1 VQVEICEEWGD
12 ADMTY
17 ADMDGMTLI
26 ELRDYKQ
33 KLSGRITALNRKIQ
47 KRKEYLK
54 ATRYPGYEPSVK
66 NDPEIMQMKIE
77 LAEVSNEMSSF
88 KEYRRLRENRV
99 KVEEAKADLELH
111 RIELEK
117 MQFDAEN
124 RDFIDQ
130 RNAKASERRPGGPN
144 VWFGPEFN
152 NIKGAEKRLIVMMA
166 REIGQARYQ
175 ELKRIA
181 YWDEHHRNNR
191 YYTGDDK
198 FDGRKGLF

>member
-1 VQVEICEEWGD
+1 MTNEKLD
-12 ADMTY
+12 AMT
-17 ADMDGMTLI
+17 MI
-26 ELRDYKQ
+26 ELTDYKQ

-47 KRKEYLK
+47 KRKAYLK
-54 ATRYPGYEPSVK
+54 AARYPGYEPNIK
-66 NDPEIMQMKIE
+66 NDPELLKLKDEMTE
-77 LAEVSNEMSSF
+77 AANEMSAF
-88 KEYRRLRENRV
+88 KEYRKVRQSRV
-99 KVEEAKADLELH
+99 KVEEAKAALEM
-111 RIELEK
+111 RKIELET
-117 MQFDAEN
+117 MMYDAEN
-124 RDFIDQ
+124 KDFIDR
-130 RNAKASERRPGGPN
+130 RNAKAAERRPGGPN

-166 REIGQARYQ
+166 REIGQERYQ